1 MARFVLLQFDDDQEA
16 EDFVKEGALR
26 YTTKWGDPSDTVPF
40 DYKVWGVYQKPTRF
54 CDCDGSGKKTMIGF
68 TRGKKYGWWIHAK
81 CMKPTAKWASGR
93 QWFTVLGA
101 NLLPR
106 SLRPYPEE
114 MPLSLES
121 SGTLNGLLPREE
133 NQIKE

>member
-16 EDFVKEGALR
+16 EDFAEMALKQHGVIYDSREYIVCAGA
-26 YTTKWGDPSDTVPF
+26 KIWGI
-40 DYKVWGVYQKPTRF
+40 YQKPTKF

>member
-1 MARFVLLQFDDDQEA
+1 VARFVLLQFDDDQEA
-16 EDFVKEGALR
+16 ENFV
-26 YTTKWGDPSDTVPF
+26 SDAFFPQRMSPLLQNFGYMTA
-40 DYKVWGVYQKPTRF
+40 KCWGVYQKPTRF

-114 MPLSLES
+114 MPERLES
-121 SGTLNGLLPREE
+121 PAVLNGLLPKEE
-133 NQIKE
+133 NQGEES